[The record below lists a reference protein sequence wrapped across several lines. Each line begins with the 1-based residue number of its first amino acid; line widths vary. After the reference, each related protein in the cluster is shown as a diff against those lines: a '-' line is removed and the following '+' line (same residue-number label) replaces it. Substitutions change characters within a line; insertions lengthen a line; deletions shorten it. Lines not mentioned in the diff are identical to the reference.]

1 MPPAQPASHFD
12 NSMNG
17 LTAAVLKHNTPLTLR
32 TLANIRSFTA
42 FRFHTITKPHGLR
55 RRALFQATFPKEI
68 SKIYSMQTYRCACI
82 VPRSIQYILKALV
95 EH

>member
-32 TLANIRSFTA
+32 TLANIRSFTV

-55 RRALFQATFPKEI
+55 RRALFQTTFPKKLVKFI
-68 SKIYSMQTYRCACI
+68 PCKHIG
-82 VPRSIQYILKALV
+82 VLALFPDPFNTS
-95 EH
+95 

>member
-32 TLANIRSFTA
+32 TLANIRSFTV

-55 RRALFQATFPKEI
+55 RRALFQATKRI
-68 SKIYSMQTYRCACI
+68 GKIYSIQAYRCACI
-82 VPRSIQYILKALV
+82 VSRSIQYILKALV

>member
-1 MPPAQPASHFD
+1 MPAAQPASHFD

-42 FRFHTITKPHGLR
+42 FRFHTITKSHGLR
-55 RRALFQATFPKEI
+55 RLALFQVTKKI